1 MSRRA
6 RLVFAVTRAETARYL
21 LLGQLAF
28 LRRHGFEVVVVA
40 GPGPDL
46 EYVAGRDGVETL
58 AVPMA
63 REGRLMSDL
72 VALVRLRR
80 AFRRLRPAVVNASTP
95 KAGLLGMI
103 AAALAGVPARIY
115 TLRGLRLET
124 ARGARRRLMVLAER
138 IACACAHRV
147 LCVSPSL
154 AERCRALRLA
164 PARKIRVLGPGA
176 SNGVDVARYR
186 PRAAPDEEAQ
196 LAHRIGLPRGV
207 PVVGFVGRM
216 SRDKGIGE
224 LAAAFFDLVL
234 PACSA
239 ARLLVVGP
247 VDLNDPA
254 PEGAR
259 ARLLAHP
266 QVVFAGFV
274 TDAAPYYRL
283 MDVVAFPSL
292 REGFP
297 NAPLEAAASGLP
309 VVGFTATGTVDAV
322 ADGVTGTLVPS
333 GDWRALGAALAGY
346 LADPERAR
354 EHGRRGRE
362 RVEQLFRSERVWQ
375 TWLEEY
381 RDLLGERAP
390 APVTPP

>member
-1 MSRRA
+1 MPRRA

-21 LLGQLAF
+21 LSGQLAF
-28 LRRHGFEVVVVA
+28 LRRHGFEVTVVA

-46 EYVAGRDGVETL
+46 AWVAGRDGVETV

-63 REGRLMSDL
+63 REGRLGADL
-72 VALVRLRR
+72 VALARLWR

-95 KAGLLGMI
+95 KAGLLGSI

-124 ARGARRRLMVLAER
+124 ARGVRRRLMILAER
-138 IACACAHRV
+138 IACASSHRV

-164 PARKIRVLGPGA
+164 PERKIRVLGPGA

-186 PRAAPDEEAQ
+186 PRSAPDEEAE

-224 LAAAFFDLVL
+224 LASAFFDVVL
-234 PACSA
+234 PACPEA
-239 ARLLVVGP
+239 HLLVVGP

-259 ARLLAHP
+259 ERLLAHP
-266 QVVFAGFV
+266 RVVFAGFV

-309 VVGFTATGTVDAV
+309 VAGFIATGTVDAV
-322 ADGVTGTLVPS
+322 ADGVTGTLVPP

-362 RVEQLFRSERVWQ
+362 RVERLFRAERVWQ

-381 RDLLGERAP
+381 RDLLGERLP
-390 APVTPP
+390 ALLTPA